1 MDRGPTNSSH
11 FDDSITKSQ
20 HIAGAGAQQGYI
32 GMHVKGDRGQQ
43 SACPLPRFQD
53 RGGGAPLQLKEAKL
67 QIDMLFHVQ
76 TQDKCVIQNLS
87 N

>member
-20 HIAGAGAQQGYI
+20 HIAGVGAQQGYI
-32 GMHVKGDRGQQ
+32 DMHVKGSGGSR
-43 SACPLPRFQD
+43 APPPPNFQA
-53 RGGGAPLQLKEAKL
+53 RGGGDATLKKTKL
-67 QIDMLFHVQ
+67 QIDMVFHVQ
-76 TQDKCVIQNLS
+76 TQHKRVIQNLS